1 MNSLETVK
9 AILAKRGV
17 KVEGLKEESSLQ
29 ELGLDSLDLVEVML
43 EIEDALGV
51 EFSSNEIASLTT
63 LKDVTDL
70 INSKK
75 A

>member
-1 MNSLETVK
+1 MNSLDTVK
-9 AILAKRGV
+9 SILSKRGV
-17 KVEGLKEESSLQ
+17 DVSKLKEDDSLQ

-43 EIEDALGV
+43 EIEDALNV
-51 EFSSNEIASLTT
+51 EFSSNEITSLNTV
-63 LKDVTDL
+63 KDVAEL